1 MRILITGA
9 SGYIGSNLACY
20 LNSNGFEVFGLIR
33 SEVVDENKIK
43 LLAGVKLEMLDEKNL
58 CSLVE
63 NINPDIVIHIASL
76 TSVTHDYST
85 IENLLRSNIEFPTK
99 LLEAMEVAGV
109 KKFINTGTT
118 WQNYNSADYEPVNLY
133 AATKQAFED
142 ILKYYIFAKDFSSIT
157 LRLFDSYGPN
167 DTRKK
172 LIPLLDRLAETKES
186 LDMSEGNQE
195 IELVHIN
202 DICSAYK
209 TAILKLQDGQP
220 GYANVYSVDTGSRMS
235 LKKLVKLYEK
245 VNDVTLNINWG
256 ARPPREREIMRLCTN
271 LTVLPNW
278 SPTIP
283 LDEGINKK
291 NR

>member
-43 LLAGVKLEMLDEKNL
+43 LLAGVKLEILDEKNL

-157 LRLFDSYGPN
+157 LRLFDTYGPN

>member
-1 MRILITGA
+1 M
-9 SGYIGSNLACY
+9 
-20 LNSNGFEVFGLIR
+20 
-33 SEVVDENKIK
+33 
-43 LLAGVKLEMLDEKNL
+43 
-58 CSLVE
+58 
-63 NINPDIVIHIASL
+63 
-76 TSVTHDYST
+76 
-85 IENLLRSNIEFPTK
+85 
-99 LLEAMEVAGV
+99 
-109 KKFINTGTT
+109 
-118 WQNYNSADYEPVNLY
+118 
-133 AATKQAFED
+133 
-142 ILKYYIFAKDFSSIT
+142 
-157 LRLFDSYGPN
+157 
-167 DTRKK
+167 
-172 LIPLLDRLAETKES
+172 AETKES

>member
-43 LLAGVKLEMLDEKNL
+43 LLSGVKLEILDEKNL

-142 ILKYYIFAKDFSSIT
+142 ILKYYIFAKGFSSIT
-157 LRLFDSYGPN
+157 LRLFDTYGPN

>member
-157 LRLFDSYGPN
+157 LRLFDTYGPN

>member
-43 LLAGVKLEMLDEKNL
+43 LLSGVKLEILDEKNL

-142 ILKYYIFAKDFSSIT
+142 ILKYYIFAKGFSSIT
-157 LRLFDSYGPN
+157 LRLFDTYGPN

-256 ARPPREREIMRLCTN
+256 ARPPRERE
-271 LTVLPNW
+271 
-278 SPTIP
+278 
-283 LDEGINKK
+283 
-291 NR
+291 

>member
-157 LRLFDSYGPN
+157 LRLFDTYGPN

-278 SPTIP
+278 
-283 LDEGINKK
+283 
-291 NR
+291 

>member
-283 LDEGINKK
+283 LDEG
-291 NR
+291 

>member
-1 MRILITGA
+1 
-9 SGYIGSNLACY
+9 

-43 LLAGVKLEMLDEKNL
+43 LLSGVKLEILDEKNL

-142 ILKYYIFAKDFSSIT
+142 ILKYYIFAKGFSSIT
-157 LRLFDSYGPN
+157 LRLFDTYGPN

-283 LDEGINKK
+283 LD
-291 NR
+291 

>member
-43 LLAGVKLEMLDEKNL
+43 LLSGVKLEILDEKNL

-118 WQNYNSADYEPVNLY
+118 WQNYNSADYDPVNLY

-142 ILKYYIFAKDFSSIT
+142 ILKYYIFAKGFSSIT
-157 LRLFDSYGPN
+157 LRLFDTYGPN

>member
-43 LLAGVKLEMLDEKNL
+43 LLSGVKLEILDEKNL

-142 ILKYYIFAKDFSSIT
+142 ILKYYIFAKGFSSIT
-157 LRLFDSYGPN
+157 LRLFDTYGPN

-278 SPTIP
+278 SPT
-283 LDEGINKK
+283 
-291 NR
+291 

>member
-1 MRILITGA
+1 ITGA

-283 LDEGINKK
+283 LD
-291 NR
+291 

>member
-63 NINPDIVIHIASL
+63 NINPDIVIHIASF